1 MDISNR
7 SYSSTNCDRIS
18 IGSKLKP
25 TTSLSQENLV
35 SAITSSPSKY
45 EDLDN
50 THKNEE
56 DNINEVFKE
65 QTKSDNLSSYL
76 NNMLLNITGN
86 TSLQENIST
95 LDNNN
100 STDITK
106 SKQRSASSASSFSAA
121 GKTIKDL
128 FLKDID
134 DDSNKNKENDPFTNT
149 ETQVSAK
156 IISYSSF
163 NNIKYAN
170 SESNEKFHTTFKNV
184 PQDESLLSK
193 VFGATLAK
201 EKQNQKTANFTTSAL
216 SIGSALT
223 ANSSYNGAPDELTG
237 IDDKISTGHD
247 KDNVSNSMFWLEESN
262 SGNEKLGANNG
273 ELFISEKYI
282 AFQTYKNILNLWSK
296 NILIY
301 IHDIESINNAGNIL
315 INKHRANKDL
325 NKMKANMVSSSRGN
339 ENGITITTV
348 YDKTYAFYNLPELS
362 LVKRTM
368 QTIWDVQ
375 VEGMSYLLDRE
386 ITPPLDKLMSFKSH
400 DGIHSA
406 AGELSKVH
414 SSSSVNTEGAYFK
427 GSSLM
432 ARPGLPTKMSLSALN
447 KMNMSNENMISRLS
461 RTPSNIS
468 RTEEPCI
475 DDEIMSIDEIE
486 SSSSQDHAAGLEEI
500 DLKDDDTG
508 VNSSCQDQKSIITMT
523 ANQKTLEDESAIV
536 DNDYDDD
543 SYDSDE
549 EYYNSALKLSPE
561 EYSKMITVYDF
572 KESSHYNYTGP
583 LYHES
588 TQFLESPEIDQN
600 EEIMAE
606 LSVDCAPGQLF
617 EIMFSEQFND
627 FLIEFL
633 KNQSSSK
640 FVPASFGKF
649 DKMNQ
654 DGQRY
659 REYQYEKKLN
669 YPIGPSATTC
679 FAKETILTCNPE
691 EFYKVINT
699 TSTPSVPSGNA
710 FNVKTCYQIRW
721 NDEGKS
727 FLKISFWIEWVKSSW
742 IKSMI
747 EKSVSSGQKEAT
759 KVFCDILLKY
769 CEDNVEEKQM
779 PKGKAMR
786 SLVFNHRLSI
796 TSKKRILSGNG
807 IKSRQGSM
815 LSDKDGENAQLR
827 SPLFKP
833 QSPRKSPLPSK
844 RYKMDD
850 VSELSLDGSNS
861 FITALKVETADLRE
875 KICSLE
881 RQMFYQNIIVTTLM
895 VLFLILLMNYK
906 ITFNRSSQTLIQNLS
921 SILGKGSD
929 GVTTKD
935 DISDNE
941 LTEQLLTAIDK
952 LIKKRMNA

>member
-1 MDISNR
+1 MDVSNISSSPKR
-7 SYSSTNCDRIS
+7 SGKIS
-18 IGSKLKP
+18 IDSKLKP
-25 TTSLSQENLV
+25 TTSLTQENLV
-35 SAITSSPSKY
+35 SAITSSPSKN
-45 EDLDN
+45 EDLDD

-56 DNINEVFKE
+56 ENINEAAKE
-65 QTKSDNLSSYL
+65 HIKSDNLSSYL

-86 TSLQENIST
+86 TSLQDNVST
-95 LDNNN
+95 IDNNDSAN
-100 STDITK
+100 VTR
-106 SKQRSASSASSFSAA
+106 SKQRSASSATSFSAA

-128 FLKDID
+128 FLKDFD
-134 DDSNKNKENDPFTNT
+134 ESPYNQKENDPFMST
-149 ETQVSAK
+149 ETQAPTKVMT
-156 IISYSSF
+156 YSSF
-163 NNIKYAN
+163 NNIKYA
-170 SESNEKFHTTFKNV
+170 STEANEKFHTTFKNV
-184 PQDESLLSK
+184 PLDESLLSN
-193 VFGATLAK
+193 VFSATLAK
-201 EKQNQKTANFTTSAL
+201 EKQNQKTATFTTSAL

-223 ANSSYNGAPDELTG
+223 ANSSYNNAPDELTG

-247 KDNVSNSMFWLEESN
+247 KDNMGNSLFWLEESS

-273 ELFISEKYI
+273 EMFISEKYI
-282 AFQTYKNILNLWSK
+282 AFQTYKNILNLWTK

-325 NKMKANMVSSSRGN
+325 SKMKANIVNSSRGN

-348 YDKTYAFYNLPELS
+348 YNKTYAFYNIPELS
-362 LVKRTM
+362 LVKRTV

-375 VEGMSYLLDRE
+375 VEGMTYLLDKE
-386 ITPPLDKLMSFKSH
+386 ITPPLDKLMSFKPC
-400 DGIHSA
+400 DARHSA
-406 AGELSKVH
+406 GGELSRVH
-414 SSSSVNTEGAYFK
+414 SSSSLNTEGAYFK

-432 ARPGLPTKMSLSALN
+432 ATPGLPTKLSLSALN
-447 KMNMSNENMISRLS
+447 KLNMSNENVISRIS
-461 RTPSNIS
+461 RTPSNMS
-468 RTEEPCI
+468 ATEDPCI

-486 SSSSQDHAAGLEEI
+486 SSSSQDDGADLEEI
-500 DLKDDDTG
+500 DLNNDETG
-508 VNSSCQDQKSIITMT
+508 VNSSSQDQKSIITMT
-523 ANQKTLEDESAIV
+523 ANQKTLEGESAIL
-536 DNDYDDD
+536 DDYDDD
-543 SYDSDE
+543 SFDSDE
-549 EYYNSALKLSPE
+549 EYYNSALKLTPE
-561 EYSKMITVYDF
+561 EYNQIITVHDF
-572 KESSHYNYTGP
+572 KESSKYNYTGP

-588 TQFLESPEIDQN
+588 TQFLESPEIDKN

-633 KNQSSSK
+633 ENQSSSK
-640 FVPASFGKF
+640 FVPALFGKF

-679 FAKETILTCNPE
+679 FARETIIACNPE

-721 NDEGKS
+721 NDDGKS

-747 EKSVSSGQKEAT
+747 EKSVSGGQKEAT

-769 CEDNVEEKQM
+769 CEDNVEEKQI

-815 LSDKDGENAQLR
+815 ISDKDGDVSQLR

-833 QSPRKSPLPSK
+833 HSPRKSPLPNK
-844 RYKMDD
+844 RHKTDD
-850 VSELSLDGSNS
+850 VSELSLDGGNS
-861 FITALKVETADLRE
+861 FITAVKLETADLSE
-875 KICSLE
+875 KIGKLE
-881 RQMFYQNIIVTTLM
+881 RQLFYQNVIVTTLM
-895 VLFLILLMNYK
+895 ALFLILLLNYK

-921 SILGKGSD
+921 SILGTGVD
-929 GVTTKD
+929 VTTSAND
-935 DISDNE
+935 MTDNE
-941 LTEQLLTAIDK
+941 ITEQLLTAIDK
-952 LIKKRMNA
+952 LIKKRMNT

>member
-1 MDISNR
+1 MDFSDTSN
-7 SYSSTNCDRIS
+7 SPKLSGRIS
-18 IGSKLKP
+18 IDSRLKP
-25 TTSLSQENLV
+25 TTSLTEENLV
-35 SAITSSPSKY
+35 SAVTSSPSKNWN
-45 EDLDN
+45 LDDA
-50 THKNEE
+50 HKNEE
-56 DNINEVFKE
+56 NNTNEAPKE
-65 QTKSDNLSSYL
+65 HLKSDNLSSYL

-86 TSLQENIST
+86 TSLQDNVST
-95 LDNNN
+95 IDDDDSANVN
-100 STDITK
+100 K
-106 SKQRSASSASSFSAA
+106 AKKRSASSASFSAA

-128 FLKDID
+128 FLKEVDE
-134 DDSNKNKENDPFTNT
+134 SSYNQKENDPYMNT
-149 ETQVSAK
+149 EMPTPIKV
-156 IISYSSF
+156 ITYSSF
-163 NNIKYAN
+163 NNIKYA
-170 SESNEKFHTTFKNV
+170 SADANEKFHTTFKNV
-184 PQDESLLSK
+184 PLDEQLLSNL
-193 VFGATLAK
+193 FSATLAK
-201 EKQNQKTANFTTSAL
+201 EKQNQKTTSFTTSAL

-247 KDNVSNSMFWLEESN
+247 KDSIGNNFFWLEESN

-282 AFQTYKNILNLWSK
+282 AFQTYKNILNIWTK

-325 NKMKANMVSSSRGN
+325 NKMKANIVNSSRGN
-339 ENGITITTV
+339 KNGITITTV
-348 YDKTYAFYNLPELS
+348 YDKTYAFYNIPELS
-362 LVKRTM
+362 LVKRTL

-375 VEGMSYLLDRE
+375 VEGMSYLLDKE
-386 ITPPLDKLMSFKSH
+386 ITPPLDKQMSFKPY
-400 DGIHSA
+400 DARHSA
-406 AGELSKVH
+406 GSELSRVH
-414 SSSSVNTEGAYFK
+414 SSSSLNTEGPYFK

-432 ARPGLPTKMSLSALN
+432 VRPGLPTKMSLSALN
-447 KMNMSNENMISRLS
+447 KLNMSNENVISRIS

-468 RTEEPCI
+468 ATENPCL

-486 SSSSQDHAAGLEEI
+486 SSSSQGDAVCLKEI
-500 DLKDDDTG
+500 DLNDDATG
-508 VNSSCQDQKSIITMT
+508 VNSSSQDQKSIVTMT
-523 ANQKTLEDESAIV
+523 ANQKILEGESAV
-536 DNDYDDD
+536 LDDYDDD
-543 SYDSDE
+543 SFDSDE
-549 EYYNSALKLSPE
+549 EYYNSALKLTPE
-561 EYSKMITVYDF
+561 EYNEIITVHDF
-572 KESSHYNYTGP
+572 KETSKFNYTGP

-588 TQFLESPEIDQN
+588 TQFLESPEIDKN

-633 KNQSSSK
+633 KNQSSSN
-640 FVPASFGKF
+640 FVPAIFGKF

-679 FAKETILTCNPE
+679 FARETIITCNPE

-721 NDEGKS
+721 NDEGKA

-742 IKSMI
+742 IKGMI
-747 EKSVSSGQKEAT
+747 EKSVSSGQKEAI

-769 CEDNVEEKQM
+769 CEDNVEEKEI

-807 IKSRQGSM
+807 IKSRQYSM
-815 LSDKDGENAQLR
+815 ISDKDGEVSQLR

-833 QSPRKSPLPSK
+833 QSPRKSPVPSK
-844 RYKMDD
+844 RHKTDD
-850 VSELSLDGSNS
+850 ISELSLDGSNS
-861 FITALKVETADLRE
+861 FITALKLETANLSE
-875 KICSLE
+875 KICKLE
-881 RQMFYQNIIVTTLM
+881 RQLFYQNVIVTTLM
-895 VLFLILLMNYK
+895 FLFLILLLNYK

-921 SILGKGSD
+921 SILGKGFD
-929 GVTTKD
+929 GTTSAE
-935 DISDNE
+935 DITDNE
-941 LTEQLLTAIDK
+941 ITEQMLTVIDK